1 MKRDLLMCSDAKVF
15 PAREV
20 RFVAVTKEGKK
31 EVRGV

>member
-1 MKRDLLMCSDAKVF
+1 MIRDVIKDLKAKVF
-15 PAREV
+15 PTREV